1 MSFARRVPFV
11 LVPLFAASLFAQE
24 PTAQKHVLRMTPKAG
39 AEGHYVQSSD
49 MHNEMKMGERTMKM
63 GQSTAMYFTATT
75 KSVDGGKA
83 TIEQK
88 YTRVAAKSDNP
99 MGKVDYDSAK
109 PDSRPGPMAQLAE
122 LIGETLTLGMN
133 ERGKVVETKTSDDF
147 PTDAVD
153 KSGVGLEQ
161 ALGQCVPEFPEQG
174 IAIGESWTTSMNLPL
189 PGMGEM
195 QCSIVNKLVEV
206 GNGKAKLEQEF
217 QFDTSKLQLPNG
229 AKLEAKKSTG
239 YTILDLATCLP
250 IDSESTMVMDMTA
263 QGPGGGMSMAM
274 SVTSKLARVEPTKE
288 PAKESAETKPA
299 GGEQKGK

>member
-1 MSFARRVPFV
+1 
-11 LVPLFAASLFAQE
+11 
-24 PTAQKHVLRMTPKAG
+24 
-39 AEGHYVQSSD
+39 
-49 MHNEMKMGERTMKM
+49 
-63 GQSTAMYFTATT
+63 
-75 KSVDGGKA
+75 
-83 TIEQK
+83 
-88 YTRVAAKSDNP
+88 

-109 PDSRPGPMAQLAE
+109 ADSRPGPMAQLTE
-122 LIGETLTLGMN
+122 LIGESVTMVVSD
-133 ERGKVVETKTSDDF
+133 RGKVVEAKPSPDF

-153 KSGVGLEQ
+153 KSGIGLEQ

-174 IAIGESWTTSMNLPL
+174 VAIGESWTTSMNLPL

-206 GNGKAKLEQEF
+206 GDGKAKLEQEF

-250 IDSESTMVMDMTA
+250 IDSQSTMTMDMTA

-274 SVTSKLARVEPTKE
+274 SVTSKLARVEAPKDA
-288 PAKESAETKPA
+288 PAEKPA
-299 GGEQKGK
+299 EKTGEQKAK